1 MPAPPDRSP
10 GSPPVY
16 QPVWPV
22 IPLDG
27 GDGTPGPTSV
37 LPPTGSVRRRRWPE
51 RLAFLAV
58 LAATA
63 AGLVIIAVHNGRAA
77 SKWRQ
82 LDRAQVQISSA
93 AAHQIQTA
101 NTNIVTLNGE
111 VRSLDTQVSTMQSQL
126 SSVANQ
132 KEKAID
138 QTTVLK
144 DLLAAAGQVANNLQ
158 ECIAATDQLDTDLNA
173 AVASGQVAALNS
185 LQSEAATVDNTCQQA
200 QNGNNALQA
209 AIQNASS

>member
-1 MPAPPDRSP
+1 
-10 GSPPVY
+10 
-16 QPVWPV
+16 
-22 IPLDG
+22 
-27 GDGTPGPTSV
+27 
-37 LPPTGSVRRRRWPE
+37 
-51 RLAFLAV
+51 V

-63 AGLVIIAVHNGRAA
+63 AGLVIVAVHNDHAA

-82 LDRAQVQISSA
+82 LDQAQLQISSA
-93 AAHQIQTA
+93 AAHQIQAA
-101 NTNIVTLNGE
+101 NANIVTLNGE
-111 VRSLDTQVSTMQSQL
+111 VRSLDTQVSNMQSQL

-158 ECIAATDQLDTDLNA
+158 ECISATDQLDTDLNA